1 MQPDTDGGVLNE
13 EYVDL
18 STYENTVGAWIK
30 KEDEKDIKDYQ
41 QMIHDFQKLYRKHMF
56 DDDQTI
62 CKGYHEMIVNLKA
75 EIKRLNGHK

>member
-1 MQPDTDGGVLNE
+1 VQPDTDGGVLD

-18 STYENTVGAWIK
+18 STYETTTGAWIK
-30 KEDEKDIKDYQ
+30 KEYEKDIKDYQ

-62 CKGYHEMIVNLKA
+62 CKGYNEMIVNLKA
-75 EIKRLNGHK
+75 EIKRLGHK